1 MLQNYDLHATKRPIS
16 LSINSDLL
24 DQVKA
29 LNVNLS
35 AMAEAAFADYLLQT
49 RRQKWLE
56 ENAQAMAD
64 LNAFVEQNGVFRWRS
79 LGSIKTRMRRRPSST
94 PT

>member
-1 MLQNYDLHATKRPIS
+1 MLRNYDPHATKRPVS

-35 AMAEAAFADYLLQT
+35 AMAEAAFADHLLQV

-64 LNAFVEQNGVFRWRS
+64 LNAFVDQNGVFSDGLRS
-79 LGSIKTRMRRRPSST
+79 F
-94 PT
+94 

>member
-1 MLQNYDLHATKRPIS
+1 MPQNYDLHAVKRPVS

-56 ENAQAMAD
+56 ENTQAIAD
-64 LNAFVEQNGVFRWRS
+64 LNAFVEQNGVFSDGLRS
-79 LGSIKTRMRRRPSST
+79 F
-94 PT
+94 

>member
-1 MLQNYDLHATKRPIS
+1 MQTYDSHAIKRPVS

-24 DQVKA
+24 DQIKA

-35 AMAEAAFADYLLQT
+35 AMAEAAFADYLTQV

-56 ENAQAMAD
+56 ENAQGMAD
-64 LNAFVEQNGVFRWRS
+64 FNAFIDENGVFSDGLRS
-79 LGSIKTRMRRRPSST
+79 F
-94 PT
+94 